1 MPEAEC
7 RFDLLFRTLNCFSGI
22 WCVHVCLGGESEE
35 GSLSIKALG
44 NNAFI
49 HNLTNR
55 ILTSPFKISII
66 LFLFSKEICA
76 D

>member
-1 MPEAEC
+1 MQPFSYSSYSGNFEC
-7 RFDLLFRTLNCFSGI
+7 GVS
-22 WCVHVCLGGESEE
+22 VHVCLGGEGEV

-44 NNAFI
+44 NKAFI